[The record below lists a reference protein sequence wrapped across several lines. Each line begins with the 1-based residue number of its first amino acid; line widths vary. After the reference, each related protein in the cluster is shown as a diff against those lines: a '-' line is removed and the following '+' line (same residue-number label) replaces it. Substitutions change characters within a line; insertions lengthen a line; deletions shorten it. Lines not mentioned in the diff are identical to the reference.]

1 MSILT
6 LSFAAKAMNAVFNQ
20 NQDCVI
26 KDVKTD
32 SRQVSKGTLF
42 VAIPGARVDGHD
54 FIRAVEAQGAIG
66 IVASKPVATTLP
78 TLLVSDTIQALG
90 QFAKAYRDT
99 FQLPI
104 VAITG
109 SCGKTTVKEMLST
122 ILNEVGPVLFP
133 QGNLNTDV
141 GVPLTLLRLLPEHQY
156 AVIEMGARKK
166 EDIRYLMGLVSP
178 QVAMITNVGIAH
190 RAMFGGEEE
199 IAKAKG
205 EIFECLPAN
214 GVAIINAEDKYADY
228 WHGLLKNEQKV
239 LTFGIEDS
247 NAHPN
252 IFGENIVLEQKNSS
266 FELQTDIGSI
276 VIHLNIPGLHMVQN
290 AIAAAAAARALGI
303 SLLNIK
309 SGLEKFSPIA
319 GRLQFKKGRQGVSIV
334 DDTYNASPISIR
346 AALMVLTKL
355 SGKQIFVMGD
365 MVNDMFEK
373 EDEAQKLHYDI
384 GRDAKNWGV
393 HKMFG
398 VGPLTA
404 FAIEAFGENGQHYP
418 DKETLIKAL
427 QLELK
432 PDTTILVKGSRF
444 MQMEE
449 IVLALTTDCQE
460 TSSC

>member
-1 MSILT
+1 MSALT
-6 LSFAAKAMNAVFNQ
+6 LSFAAKSMNAIFNQ
-20 NQDCVI
+20 KLDYLI

-42 VAIPGARVDGHD
+42 IAIPGARVDGHD
-54 FIRAVEAQGAIG
+54 FIREVEAKGAVG
-66 IVASKPVATTLP
+66 IVVSRPVDTKLP
-78 TLLVSDTIQALG
+78 TLLVSDTVHALG
-90 QFAKAYRDT
+90 QFAKAYRSQ

-109 SCGKTTVKEMLST
+109 SCGKTTTKEMLSR
-122 ILNEVGPVLFP
+122 ILAETGSVLST
-133 QGNLNTDV
+133 QGNLNTEV
-141 GVPLTLLRLLPEHQY
+141 GVPLTLLRLVAEHQY

-178 QVAMITNVGIAH
+178 EVAMITNVGIAH
-190 RAMFGGEEE
+190 RAMFGGEEG

-205 EIFECLPAN
+205 EIFECLPSN
-214 GVAIINAEDKYADY
+214 GVAIINADDQYADY
-228 WHGLLKNEQKV
+228 WHGLLAKGQKV

-247 NAHPN
+247 NKYPD
-252 IFGENIVLEQKNSS
+252 IFAKNIVLDQKTSS
-266 FELQTDIGSI
+266 FELQTDIGSTLI
-276 VIHLNIPGLHMVQN
+276 QLNIPGLHMVQN
-290 AIAAAAAARALGI
+290 AIAAAAAARGLNI
-303 SLLNIK
+303 SLLALK
-309 SGLEKFSPIA
+309 AGLEKFSPIV
-319 GRLQFKKGRQGVSIV
+319 GRLQFKKGCQGVSII

-365 MVNDMFEK
+365 MNGDMFEMG
-373 EDEAQKLHYDI
+373 EEAKKRHYEI
-384 GRDAKNWGV
+384 GRDAKNWGI

-404 FAIEAFGENGQHYP
+404 LAIEAFGEDAQHYP

-427 QLELK
+427 QRELK
-432 PDTTILVKGSRF
+432 PDTTILIKGSRF

-449 IVLALTTDCQE
+449 IVLALTTDYQE